1 LSPGAL
7 PIIWHIVDLERS
19 TGSSLLEPGSSLH
32 IGSSRREM
40 ESSPSPPQTTE
51 FPPMKLTT
59 KMLLGSQ
66 EHFRAFWRSN
76 DAHKALHLN
85 PCEAAHHCL
94 QGGISTFGEGVFTHH
109 QSHTHTHTHVQTHTI
124 THKLFVSHTRT
135 DTQVHAPPPPSLSV
149 SLFLFYK
156 TLPLTKECTSS
167 EMTAPHQRGVT
178 LLLWNTKGANCF
190 PFWRRCITHTH
201 THTHITYTHT
211 YTHTH
216 PHT

>member
-1 LSPGAL
+1 MMRTKLFTSTHARLHTIACKGGFQLLAKVFL
-7 PIIWHIVDLERS
+7 RII
-19 TGSSLLEPGSSLH
+19 
-32 IGSSRREM
+32 
-40 ESSPSPPQTTE
+40 
-51 FPPMKLTT
+51 
-59 KMLLGSQ
+59 
-66 EHFRAFWRSN
+66 N
-76 DAHKALHLN
+76 
-85 PCEAAHHCL
+85 
-94 QGGISTFGEGVFTHH
+94 
-109 QSHTHTHTHVQTHTI
+109 HTHTHIHTCRHTQSH

-135 DTQVHAPPPPSLSV
+135 DTQVHAPPPPSLAV